1 MHEKEYIKD
10 YWFDNADYSDCIYNN
25 SFVLADDTIG
35 VAHVTAQFLLFF
47 VVYVTF
53 QSANR
58 QKIKGR

>member
-1 MHEKEYIKD
+1 MEG
-10 YWFDNADYSDCIYNN
+10 
-25 SFVLADDTIG
+25 LADDTIG
-35 VAHVTAQFLLFF
+35 VAYVTERFLLFF